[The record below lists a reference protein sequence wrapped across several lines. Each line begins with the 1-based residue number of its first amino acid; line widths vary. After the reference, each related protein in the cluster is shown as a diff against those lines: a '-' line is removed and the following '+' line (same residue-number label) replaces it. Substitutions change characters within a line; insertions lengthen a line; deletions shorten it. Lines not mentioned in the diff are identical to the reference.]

1 MNIDE
6 ILASLEN
13 EKTAE
18 EVFTD
23 NLVTNEEAEEAKEAE
38 KPETTEETSVLN
50 KEAED
55 LEESGALIAKGFFNE
70 LQKLAESEE
79 TAVEPEDAGVRILSN
94 LYNKF
99 CN

>member
-23 NLVTNEEAEEAKEAE
+23 NLVTNEEAE